1 MEEHKRR
8 EYAGTLASLQLQ
20 PDAMI
25 PFVLEATGRLGK
37 SASTFLEQLE
47 TSVEVRAEV
56 SARST
61 IKFMLAHI
69 RCCLHR
75 GNAICVRFH
84 REDARVMVTTGGA
97 GLGIGLGL
105 GMDAD
110 IGHGLGA
117 DIDIGMDPAFADAD
131 VETGSMGVGVRV
143 GLGVDSGS
151 GASETAQYDSLFDDA
166 DLVSIAEV

>member
-47 TSVEVRAEV
+47 RSVEVRAEV

-97 GLGIGLGL
+97 GIDIGLGIGLGTGLGTGL
-105 GMDAD
+105 GMDAA
-110 IGHGLGA
+110 L
-117 DIDIGMDPAFADAD
+117 DPSFADAD
-131 VETGSMGVGVRV
+131 VETGSI
-143 GLGVDSGS
+143 GLGVHPHVRVDSGS

>member
-97 GLGIGLGL
+97 GIDIGLGTGL
-105 GMDAD
+105 GMDAA
-110 IGHGLGA
+110 L
-117 DIDIGMDPAFADAD
+117 DPSFADAD
-131 VETGSMGVGVRV
+131 VETGSI
-143 GLGVDSGS
+143 GLGVHPHVRVDSGS